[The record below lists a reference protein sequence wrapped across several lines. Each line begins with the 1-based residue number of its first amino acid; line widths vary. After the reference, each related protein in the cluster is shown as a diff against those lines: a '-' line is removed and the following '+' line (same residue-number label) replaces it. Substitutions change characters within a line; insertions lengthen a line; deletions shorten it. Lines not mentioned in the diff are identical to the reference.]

1 MIKNDLILRNPLR
14 LLGYET
20 DEVLPEGG
28 FGAVLARAGV
38 GKTALLV
45 QLALNTLFRDEN
57 VLHISLNDPV
67 NKVILWYQEVYHN
80 LTSTYNASQ
89 AEQLWQSLLPHR
101 FIMNFK
107 AEGFSVPTLEERI
120 TDLISQKIFSPQ
132 MVIVDGLIFNDTINE
147 SLSLLKSLAKQHS
160 MQIWFAIRI
169 HRHEKPESGGMPIHL
184 SKAANFF
191 NIVLQLQPEDKE
203 IHVKAL
209 KGEAE
214 ISEQPA
220 LVLDPSTMLIKNS
233 ALNMLDK

>member
-20 DEVLPEGG
+20 DEILPAGG
-28 FGAVLARAGV
+28 FGAVLARAGI

-45 QLALNTLFRDEN
+45 QLALNTLFRGEN

-80 LTSTYNASQ
+80 LTNSYNAGQ

-107 AEGFSVPTLEERI
+107 AEGFSVPILEERI
-120 TDLISQKIFSPQ
+120 TDLTSQKIFSPQ
-132 MVIVDGLIFNDTINE
+132 MVIIDGLIFDDAINE
-147 SLSLLKSLAKQHS
+147 SLSHLKSLVKQYS
-160 MQIWFAIRI
+160 MHVWFTIRT
-169 HRHEKPESGGMPIHL
+169 HRHEKPEPDGMPAHL
-184 SKAANFF
+184 SKVADLF
-191 NIVLQLQPEDKE
+191 NIVLKLQPEDKE
-203 IHVKAL
+203 IYVRAL
-209 KGEAE
+209 KGGPE

-220 LVLDPSTMLIKNS
+220 LVLDPSTMLIKNNEV
-233 ALNMLDK
+233 ARRDK